1 LFIATWRLK
10 IATYSKFN
18 VLIVD
23 DDIDVLSYMAE
34 EFNNHGYHVRLAS
47 SGNEAIE
54 ILKKE
59 SIDSVISDFRMRNG
73 NGLTILNFVNSMKE
87 RPVFFFVSAQS
98 DLSIKLGAHQYFS
111 KPFNVKKLVYEV
123 EKELSK
129 SIKDGAT

>member
-1 LFIATWRLK
+1 LK

-98 DLSIKLGAHQYFS
+98 DLSIEDCIKLGAHQYFS